1 MQAAKKLTDTAHQY
15 YADNY
20 FKLKISFQN
29 ILKKS
34 VDLPEEKAM
43 KNSYTRQTF
52 IG

>member
-34 VDLPEEKAM
+34 VDLPKEKAM
-43 KNSYTRQTF
+43 KNSYTGQTF
-52 IG
+52 ID

>member
-20 FKLKISFQN
+20 IKLKISFQN

-43 KNSYTRQTF
+43 KNSYTGQTF
-52 IG
+52 ID

>member
-20 FKLKISFQN
+20 FKLKISFQD

-34 VDLPEEKAM
+34 VDFSEEKAM
-43 KNSYTRQTF
+43 KNSHTGQTF
-52 IG
+52 ID